1 MTFTDKESRAEWAV
15 IRLDSSSWQTLW
27 HTKCH
32 CGLCLVLN
40 GKIASVMKSLQTLP
54 KEEKTY
60 PTLFLST
67 LLSSTT
73 FLKNSQPCLS
83 LISQPSPIPTY
94 TPVDIKAME
103 FSKLKRLFLEL
114 SLVWKKVGSVLIQS
128 RPNPHPMSIYPRSP
142 MLPPF
147 FFFFFFFLVVFE
159 TGFLCPGTHSV
170 DQAGLKLRNLP
181 ASASWVLGLKECAT
195 NTQPSFPSW
204 SHGLSPSKS

>member
-1 MTFTDKESRAEWAV
+1 
-15 IRLDSSSWQTLW
+15 
-27 HTKCH
+27 
-32 CGLCLVLN
+32 LVLN

-147 FFFFFFFLVVFE
+147 FFFFFFFFGCFRNRVSLSWNSLCRPGWAQTQKSACLCLLSAGIKGVRHQHPALLP
-159 TGFLCPGTHSV
+159 FLITWP
-170 DQAGLKLRNLP
+170 
-181 ASASWVLGLKECAT
+181 
-195 NTQPSFPSW
+195 QP
-204 SHGLSPSKS
+204 L